1 MLFLDLINR
10 IVNKLGYLI
19 TTAPGLN
26 YVKQTMKFEA
36 ETWRYSSFRL

>member
-10 IVNKLGYLI
+10 IVNKLDYLI

-26 YVKQTMKFEA
+26 YVKQTITFET
-36 ETWRYSSFRL
+36 ET